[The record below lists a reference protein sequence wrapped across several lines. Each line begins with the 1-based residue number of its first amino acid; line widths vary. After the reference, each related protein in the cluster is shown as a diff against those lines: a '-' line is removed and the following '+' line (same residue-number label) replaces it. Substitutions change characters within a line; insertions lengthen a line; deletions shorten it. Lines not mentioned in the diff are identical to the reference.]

1 MDLKG
6 KKILVTGGAGFI
18 GSKTVNAFLERGA
31 KVVVVDDLSAQNK
44 VMNEKTTF
52 YNVNI
57 ASPELE
63 DVFKKEQPEIVYHFA
78 FNVLVYKSLEAAIG
92 KESVEAG
99 LNLLSN
105 CQKYGV
111 KKIIFASSGFV
122 YGNTKN
128 IPTKETDPIN
138 PASYTIS
145 KNTVENYIKLFNEK
159 YGLKYV
165 IFRYTTVYG
174 PGQVAGAMSDYIRK
188 LSINQQSDI
197 WGDGTKTRDYVY
209 IDDVVKANV
218 LALEL
223 PEDFK
228 DPVFNVSTA
237 KETSLND
244 LYSMI
249 AHLLGKE
256 AKPNY
261 LPDRAGEQ
269 LRYALDYSKIKN
281 ALGWEPHYKLEEGL
295 KKRLKEEGYN
305 HKA

>member
-1 MDLKG
+1 MTNIKD

-18 GSKTVNAFLERGA
+18 GSKTVNVLLERGA
-31 KVVVVDDLSAQNK
+31 KVVVVDDLSAENK
-44 VMNEKTTF
+44 SVNEKTTF

-57 ASPELE
+57 ASPALE
-63 DVFKKEQPEIVYHFA
+63 DVFKKEHPEIVYHFA

-99 LNLLSN
+99 LNLLAN

-122 YGNTKN
+122 YGNAKN
-128 IPTKETDPIN
+128 IPTKETDPIS

-145 KNTVENYIKLFNEK
+145 KNTVENYIKLFYEK
-159 YGLKYV
+159 YGLSYV

-174 PGQVAGAMSDYIRK
+174 PGQVAGAMSDYIKK
-188 LSINQQSDI
+188 LSSGQQADI

-209 IDDVVKANV
+209 IDDVVRANL

-228 DPVFNVSTA
+228 DSVFNVSTA

-249 AHLLGKE
+249 ANLLGKE

-261 LPDRAGEQ
+261 LPDRPGEQ
-269 LRYALDYSKIKN
+269 LRYALDYLKIKN
-281 ALGWEPHYKLEEGL
+281 ALGWEPQYTLEEGL
-295 KKRLKEEGYN
+295 KKRLKEEQRIP
-305 HKA
+305 